1 MIEKIETLL
10 DEIKSLSAND
20 EKEVEALRIKY
31 LSKKGVINDLMTDF
45 RSVPASDKREIG
57 MKLNELKTLRKKR
70 STACA
75 RTCVAMTKTPVRWT

>member
-57 MKLNELKTLRKKR
+57 MKLNELKN
-70 STACA
+70 
-75 RTCVAMTKTPVRWT
+75 AMTKTPVRWT

>member
-45 RSVPASDKREIG
+45 RSVPAS
-57 MKLNELKTLRKKR
+57 
-70 STACA
+70 
-75 RTCVAMTKTPVRWT
+75 P